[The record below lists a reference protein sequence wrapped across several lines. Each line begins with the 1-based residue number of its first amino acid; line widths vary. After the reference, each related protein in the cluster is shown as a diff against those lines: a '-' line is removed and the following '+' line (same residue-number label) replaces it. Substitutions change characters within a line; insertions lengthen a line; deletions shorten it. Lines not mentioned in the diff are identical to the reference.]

1 MFLLRYIKVTLALS
15 YYKISISSAKILKY
29 MATLP
34 EQLHQIATT
43 LAAARH
49 RAGLSQRALGAKLG
63 IAQSHLSKIERA
75 AVDPQVSS
83 LMEIARALGLELMFV
98 PKQLVPAVQALQREA
113 APDPRHAPSTVDHH
127 LTRLARH
134 ARELMDRFTDLRVL
148 SEIASAADE
157 LRSARLDE
165 SCAAEARRSIDA
177 AETILERLRGHPR
190 DRPTIEQRAVAR
202 NAADALAP
210 IVGTMRNLR
219 NAWTHRDTGSS
230 QPRAYRLDD
239 SDA

>member
-1 MFLLRYIKVTLALS
+1 MD
-15 YYKISISSAKILKY
+15 
-29 MATLP
+29 TLP
-34 EQLHQIATT
+34 EQLHQIATILT
-43 LAAARH
+43 AARH

-83 LMEIARALGLELMFV
+83 LMEIARVLGLELMFV
-98 PKQLVPAVQALQREA
+98 PKQLVPAVRALQREA
-113 APDPRHAPSTVDHH
+113 LPDPRRAPGKVDHD

-134 ARELMDRFTDLRVL
+134 ARELLNRFTDLRVL

-165 SCAAEARRSIDA
+165 SCTAEARSSIDA

-202 NAADALAP
+202 NAEDALAP
-210 IVGTMRNLR
+210 IVRTMRNLR
-219 NAWTHRDTGSS
+219 NAWTHRDTDSF

>member
-1 MFLLRYIKVTLALS
+1 
-15 YYKISISSAKILKY
+15 
-29 MATLP
+29 
-34 EQLHQIATT
+34 
-43 LAAARH
+43 
-49 RAGLSQRALGAKLG
+49 
-63 IAQSHLSKIERA
+63 
-75 AVDPQVSS
+75 
-83 LMEIARALGLELMFV
+83 MEIARALGLELMFV

-113 APDPRHAPSTVDHH
+113 VPDPRRSPSKVDHD

-134 ARELMDRFTDLRVL
+134 ARELMNRFTDFRVL

-165 SCAAEARRSIDA
+165 SSAAEARPAIDA
-177 AETILERLRGHPR
+177 AETILERLRDHPR
-190 DRPTIEQRAVAR
+190 DRPTIEQNPVAR

-210 IVGTMRNLR
+210 IVRTMRNLR

-230 QPRAYRLDD
+230 RPRAYRLDD

>member
-1 MFLLRYIKVTLALS
+1 
-15 YYKISISSAKILKY
+15 

-34 EQLHQIATT
+34 ERLRQIAAT
-43 LAAARH
+43 LTAARH

-83 LMEIARALGLELMFV
+83 LVEIARALGLELMFV

-113 APDPRHAPSTVDHH
+113 VPDPRRAPSTVDHD

-134 ARELMDRFTDLRVL
+134 ARELMNRFTDLRVL

-157 LRSARLDE
+157 LRIARLDE
-165 SCAAEARRSIDA
+165 SSAAEARSSIDA

-190 DRPTIEQRAVAR
+190 DRPTIEQSAVAR
-202 NAADALAP
+202 NASEALTP
-210 IVGTMRNLR
+210 IVRTMRKLR
-219 NAWTHRDTGSS
+219 NAWTHRDTDSS
-230 QPRAYRLDD
+230 QSQAYRLDD

>member
-1 MFLLRYIKVTLALS
+1 
-15 YYKISISSAKILKY
+15 

-34 EQLHQIATT
+34 EQLHQIAAT
-43 LAAARH
+43 LTAARH

-83 LMEIARALGLELMFV
+83 LVEIARTLGLELMFV

-113 APDPRHAPSTVDHH
+113 VPDPRCAPSTVDHD

-134 ARELMDRFTDLRVL
+134 ARELMNRFTDLRVL

-157 LRSARLDE
+157 LRIARLDE
-165 SCAAEARRSIDA
+165 SHAAEARSSIDA
-177 AETILERLRGHPR
+177 AETILERLRGHSR
-190 DRPTIEQRAVAR
+190 DRPTIEQSAAAR
-202 NAADALAP
+202 NAAEALAP
-210 IVGTMRNLR
+210 TVRAMRNLR
-219 NAWTHRDTGSS
+219 NAWTHRDTDSS

>member
-1 MFLLRYIKVTLALS
+1 
-15 YYKISISSAKILKY
+15 

-34 EQLHQIATT
+34 ERLHQIAAT
-43 LAAARH
+43 LTAARH

-83 LMEIARALGLELMFV
+83 LVEIARALGLELMFV

-113 APDPRHAPSTVDHH
+113 VPDPRPAPSTVDHH

-134 ARELMDRFTDLRVL
+134 ARELMNRFTDLRVL

-157 LRSARLDE
+157 LRIARLDE
-165 SCAAEARRSIDA
+165 SSAAEARSSIDA
-177 AETILERLRGHPR
+177 AEMILERLRGHPR
-190 DRPTIEQRAVAR
+190 DRPTIEQSAVAR
-202 NAADALAP
+202 NAAEALAP
-210 IVGTMRNLR
+210 TVRTMRNLR
-219 NAWTHRDTGSS
+219 NAWIHRDRGA
-230 QPRAYRLDD
+230 PDLRAYRLDD
-239 SDA
+239 YDA